1 MDDAVN
7 EPYRDGE
14 RDGAR
19 RPWLVAHRGA
29 MREAPENTRAAF
41 DRALSYEPDGVE
53 FDVQLTRDGVPVL
66 YHDRTLAR
74 IEGGRK
80 RISDYTY
87 SMLRRKD
94 WGGWFS
100 RAFAGEPI
108 LSLEEALQIY
118 GARTRLLIEIK
129 SRERDRLSGASDTL
143 TRRVLDLLA
152 RHIPAAARG
161 DVFILSFDAEVLDL
175 AHREDAG
182 WRYVLN
188 VTNPRA
194 RLRRAPHQW
203 CFLYAR
209 CIAVRK
215 LGRSFVEKTH
225 DAGQRVMTYACNIP
239 AQVNKALAL
248 GVDVIMSDR
257 PGWLVQRFRRGTDD
271 S

>member
-1 MDDAVN
+1 MDDTVSGT
-7 EPYRDGE
+7 YGDGE
-14 RDGAR
+14 RDDAR
-19 RPWLVAHRGA
+19 DRLPWLVAHRGA

-41 DRALSYEPDGVE
+41 DRALSYGPDGVE

-87 SMLRRKD
+87 SFLRRKD

-118 GARTRLLIEIK
+118 GARTRLFIEIK
-129 SRERDRLSGASDTL
+129 SRARDRLSGGSDTL

-152 RHIPAAARG
+152 RHIPTAARG
-161 DVFILSFDAEVLDL
+161 DVFILSFDPEVLDL
-175 AHREDAG
+175 AYREDAD

-188 VTNPRA
+188 VSNPRG
-194 RLRRAPHQW
+194 RRISGVFSTHAASP
-203 CFLYAR
+203 CASS
-209 CIAVRK
+209 A
-215 LGRSFVEKTH
+215 GRSSRKPT
-225 DAGQRVMTYACNIP
+225 TP
-239 AQVNKALAL
+239 AS
-248 GVDVIMSDR
+248 G
-257 PGWLVQRFRRGTDD
+257 
-271 S
+271 